1 MPRLVVNPD
10 SPDAWEIDL
19 HPGINSLGRGEEND
33 IQLEHASISRS
44 HCHIVVSGPSVKLK
58 DLGSTSGTFLEGQLV
73 EEATLRSGQVFNL
86 GDVQLRLETELPAA
100 PSPPTTARSG
110 RA

>member
-19 HPGINSLGRGEEND
+19 HPGVNSLGRGEEND
-33 IQLEHASISRS
+33 VQLEHLSVSSS
-44 HCHIVVSGPSVKLK
+44 HCHIVVSGPRVKLK

-73 EEATLRSGQVFNL
+73 EEATLQPGQIISL
-86 GDVQLRLETELPAA
+86 GDVRLRFETESPAE
-100 PSPPTTARSG
+100 PSPT
-110 RA
+110 